1 MNKTK
6 KLIFD
11 SAIEVFSKSG
21 YRGATMDEIATNA
34 GLAKGTLYYNFN
46 SKEEIFNFIVDN
58 GLKILNDEIIA
69 IDESNDDII
78 EKLKKICKIQL
89 TFLYEHNSFFRVVMS
104 QLWGDEERQV
114 ILREKVRSHIKQI
127 ELYIQIGIKEGYIRN
142 GDSEVIAYE
151 FFGTLCS
158 AAIYELINIDKVS
171 LEDIINKTLGFIF
184 NGLISHIQINN

>member
-6 KLIFD
+6 KLIFN
-11 SAIEVFSKSG
+11 SSIEVFSKSG
-21 YRGATMDEIATNA
+21 YRGATMDEIATTA

-58 GLKILNDEIIA
+58 GLKLLNDEIA
-69 IDESNDDII
+69 AVNELNDDAI
-78 EKLKKICKIQL
+78 EKLKQICKIQL

-104 QLWGDEERQV
+104 QLWGDEERQF
-114 ILREKVRSHIKQI
+114 ILREKVKGHIKEI
-127 ELYIQIGIKEGYIRN
+127 EKYIQMGIEDGCIRK

-158 AAIYELINIDKVS
+158 SAIYELINIENVS
-171 LEDIINKTLGFIF
+171 LEDTINKTLEFIF
-184 NGLISHIQINN
+184 NGLINKEA

>member
-6 KLIFD
+6 KLIFN
-11 SAIEVFSKSG
+11 SGIEVFSRSG

-46 SKEEIFNFIVDN
+46 SKEEIFNFIVDK
-58 GLKILNDEIIA
+58 GLKILKDEI
-69 IDESNDDII
+69 ETVNQLNNDPI

-104 QLWGDEERQV
+104 QLWGNEERQF

-127 ELYIQIGIKEGYIRN
+127 EIYIKEGIQEGCIKDGN
-142 GDSEVIAYE
+142 SEVMAYE

-158 AAIYELINIDKVS
+158 AAIYELINIEKVK
-171 LEDIINKTLGFIF
+171 LNDIIDRTLEFMLR
-184 NGLISHIQINN
+184 GLTNNNDVI